1 MHLERLHTFNDP
13 FSHCW
18 QKEGTSCSVSR
29 QLSASVVIF
38 LNLLTDWQTRE
49 WRQLRKTPAVR
60 LDMKGRWCVL
70 STQLVFFPQLRSQ
83 ILVMKEFLQRRSHP
97 SPQFPLSSSNST
109 QGAALKLCKND
120 IFILCDWCLFCT
132 CGRQQSRALAG
143 CWPVEMLQPGLVEG
157 GGMPGTP
164 HTSSLWLTR
173 RNWGKWGR
181 KELEIWR
188 E

>member
-1 MHLERLHTFNDP
+1 MIPFLTAGKKKELPALSQGSSVHLLWFSPTCWLTGKHMNEGSQERPH
-13 FSHCW
+13 
-18 QKEGTSCSVSR
+18 
-29 QLSASVVIF
+29 
-38 LNLLTDWQTRE
+38 
-49 WRQLRKTPAVR
+49 PAVR

-143 CWPVEMLQPGLVEG
+143 CWPVEMLQPGLVKG
-157 GGMPGTP
+157 AGCLGLHTP
-164 HTSSLWLTR
+164 HHC
-173 RNWGKWGR
+173 G
-181 KELEIWR
+181 
-188 E
+188 